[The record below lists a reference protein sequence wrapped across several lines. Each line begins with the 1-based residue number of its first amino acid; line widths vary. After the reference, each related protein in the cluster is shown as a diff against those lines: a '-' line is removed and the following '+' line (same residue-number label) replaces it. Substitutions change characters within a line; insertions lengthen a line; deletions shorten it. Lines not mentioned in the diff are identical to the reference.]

1 VTSLHRRATVRP
13 TWGATLLAWALAG
26 GACAIPVAAAGSG
39 AIDVDK
45 SLARETGDHPQVAW
59 KLGNGAP
66 TGIRAMAQTPDGSLW
81 LGSSTGLYRFDGA
94 NFERR
99 DLLPAGSVA
108 SPAVGVLHVRRNGDL
123 CVGYAHGGV
132 GFVLSGGAV
141 ATYAGLPEGVP
152 VNDFD
157 EDGDGRLW
165 AGTEQGLFVFDG
177 QAWRPAGASRVQP
190 GDLAKTPWVAEWFT
204 ALCLAGAVL
213 VLWFAYRLHLH
224 RTTLRLRQRLEERH
238 GERERI
244 ARELHD
250 TLLQGIQGLMLR
262 FHVAASH
269 LPEGPVRERL
279 RQALDAAD
287 GVLVEGRDRV
297 SELRASSDEVTDLAA
312 SYAVLA
318 AEFGVGDAPVLRLVV
333 EGDACQLDPLVSD
346 ELYRIGREALFNAFI
361 HAGAREIEVE
371 ISFDV
376 DALRLRFRDDGRG
389 IEPPILMDGR
399 DGHWGLRGMRERAE
413 KIGAR
418 LDILSGEGRGTEVA
432 LSLPAR
438 HAYVRGTHGGWRRLL
453 HRLSHLR

>member
-1 VTSLHRRATVRP
+1 MRP
-13 TWGATLLAWALAG
+13 PWAATLLACALAG
-26 GACAIPVAAAGSG
+26 GACAVPAMTTGAGAMDADESPAGNISG
-39 AIDVDK
+39 
-45 SLARETGDHPQVAW
+45 HPQTAW

-66 TGIRAMAQTPDGSLW
+66 TGVRAMARTPDGWLW
-81 LGSSTGLYRFDGA
+81 LGSSTGLYRFDGMR
-94 NFERR
+94 FERR
-99 DLLPAGSVA
+99 DLLPVGSAA
-108 SPAVGVLHVRRNGDL
+108 SPAVSALYVRRNGDL

-132 GFVLSGGAV
+132 GFIVAGGAAV
-141 ATYAGLPEGVP
+141 TYAGIPEGLP
-152 VNDFD
+152 VDDFE
-157 EDGDGRLW
+157 EDGDDRLW
-165 AGTEQGLFVFDG
+165 ARTDKGRFLLDG
-177 QAWRPAGASRVQP
+177 QVWRPAGWGLP
-190 GDLAKTPWVAEWFT
+190 GGTDDGLARDDGRTPWVAEWFV
-204 ALCLAGAVL
+204 ALCVAGVML
-213 VLWFAYRLHLH
+213 MLWFAYRLHLR

-238 GERERI
+238 AERERI

-262 FHVAASH
+262 FHAAASH
-269 LPEGPVRERL
+269 LPEGTAREGL

-312 SYAVLA
+312 SYAALA

-333 EGDACQLDPLVSD
+333 EGDTCQLDPLVSD

-361 HAGAREIEVE
+361 HAEAREIEVE

-389 IEPPILMDGR
+389 IEPPIPMDGR

-413 KIGAR
+413 KIGAS

-438 HAYVRGTHGGWRRLL
+438 RAYVRGTRGGWRRLL
-453 HRLSHLR
+453 HRLSHMR

>member
-1 VTSLHRRATVRP
+1 MGADTSPAGEIDDHSQAAWRP
-13 TWGATLLAWALAG
+13 
-26 GACAIPVAAAGSG
+26 GS
-39 AIDVDK
+39 V
-45 SLARETGDHPQVAW
+45 
-59 KLGNGAP
+59 AP
-66 TGIRAMAQTPDGSLW
+66 TGVRAMARTPDGWLW

-94 NFERR
+94 RFERR
-99 DLLPAGSVA
+99 DLLPAGSAA
-108 SPAVGVLHVRRNGDL
+108 SPAVSVLYVRRNGDL

-132 GFVLSGGAV
+132 GLIV
-141 ATYAGLPEGVP
+141 AGDSVVTYAGLPEGLP
-152 VNDFD
+152 VNDFH
-157 EDGDGRLW
+157 EDGDDRLW
-165 AGTEQGLFVFDG
+165 ARTDKGQFLLDG
-177 QAWRPAGASRVQP
+177 QVWRPAGWGLP
-190 GDLAKTPWVAEWFT
+190 GGLSKDDGQTPWVAEWFI
-204 ALCLAGAVL
+204 ALCVAGVML
-213 VLWFAYRLHLH
+213 VLWFAYRLHLR

-238 GERERI
+238 AERERI

-269 LPEGPVRERL
+269 LPEGAAREGL

-287 GVLVEGRDRV
+287 GVLVEGRERV

-312 SYAVLA
+312 SYALLA

-333 EGDACQLDPLVSD
+333 EGDTCQLDPLVSD

-389 IEPPILMDGR
+389 IESPILTDGR
-399 DGHWGLRGMRERAE
+399 GGHWGLRGMRERAE
-413 KIGAR
+413 KIGAS

-438 HAYVRGTHGGWRRLL
+438 RAYVRGTRGGWRRLL
-453 HRLSHLR
+453 HRLSHMH

>member
-81 LGSSTGLYRFDGA
+81 
-94 NFERR
+94 
-99 DLLPAGSVA
+99 
-108 SPAVGVLHVRRNGDL
+108 VLHVRRNGDL

-165 AGTEQGLFVFDG
+165 AGTDQGLFVFDG

-318 AEFGVGDAPVLRLVV
+318 AERGRGDA
-333 EGDACQLDPLVSD
+333 
-346 ELYRIGREALFNAFI
+346 
-361 HAGAREIEVE
+361 AR
-371 ISFDV
+371 
-376 DALRLRFRDDGRG
+376 
-389 IEPPILMDGR
+389 
-399 DGHWGLRGMRERAE
+399 
-413 KIGAR
+413 
-418 LDILSGEGRGTEVA
+418 
-432 LSLPAR
+432 
-438 HAYVRGTHGGWRRLL
+438 
-453 HRLSHLR
+453 